1 MENREWELPRADLGV
16 GPGGPGPPFCGLLN
30 FSALHV
36 QYGIQA
42 FAKCKH
48 PECIRLH
55 PRELQ
60 SQKFPVGASAQNSLE
75 KSVVRSPD
83 GCYRAHIATVYN
95 IPRPPPITKSSVRPW
110 LPAAPSEKGPST
122 CRQKNI
128 HPVVSPPDKSS
139 PLAYIEMNSIL
150 YNVLKLGFF

>member
-1 MENREWELPRADLGV
+1 MDCIIPKPFAKFGEQTGIWGLENREWELPRADLGV

-75 KSVVRSPD
+75 KRVVRSPD

-95 IPRPPPITKSSVRPW
+95 IPRPPHHEILRPSLVTRCPLRKRPIY
-110 LPAAPSEKGPST
+110 L
-122 CRQKNI
+122 
-128 HPVVSPPDKSS
+128 
-139 PLAYIEMNSIL
+139 
-150 YNVLKLGFF
+150 